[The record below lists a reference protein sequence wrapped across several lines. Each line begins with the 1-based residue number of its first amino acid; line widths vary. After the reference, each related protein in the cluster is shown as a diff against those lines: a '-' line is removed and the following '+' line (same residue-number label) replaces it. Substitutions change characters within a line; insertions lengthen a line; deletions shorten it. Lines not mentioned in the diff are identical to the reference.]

1 MNSNEDS
8 SCGRTALIDIIYAF
22 AWVAFA
28 YDGVPDHNP
37 LPGVIAIIIATIMA
51 FAGSLFHKHRYG
63 KKFFLNCFHQ
73 VFFSYL
79 KTFLDL
85 LRSFTFFWIGLTCFL
100 EIIFPT
106 GR

>member
-37 LPGVIAIIIATIMA
+37 LPGVIAIIIAAIMA
-51 FAGSLFHKHRYG
+51 FAGSIFHKHRYV
-63 KKFFLNCFHQ
+63 KKFFFKLLSSSLFF
-73 VFFSYL
+73 VF
-79 KTFLDL
+79 KDK
-85 LRSFTFFWIGLTCFL
+85 
-100 EIIFPT
+100 IFI
-106 GR
+106 